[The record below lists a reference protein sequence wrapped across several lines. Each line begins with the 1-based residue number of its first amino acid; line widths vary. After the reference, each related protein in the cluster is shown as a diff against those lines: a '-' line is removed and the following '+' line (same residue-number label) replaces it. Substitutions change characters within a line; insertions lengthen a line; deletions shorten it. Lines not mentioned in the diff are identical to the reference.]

1 VKYLLCVNSYA
12 DTGLGNR
19 DRMCDVL
26 GEVIT
31 AVLRHYSRQKL
42 EDLFMK

>member
-12 DTGLGNR
+12 DTGLGNC
-19 DRMCDVL
+19 DRLSDVM

-31 AVLRHYSRQKL
+31 AVLRHYSRQKVG
-42 EDLFMK
+42 DLFMK